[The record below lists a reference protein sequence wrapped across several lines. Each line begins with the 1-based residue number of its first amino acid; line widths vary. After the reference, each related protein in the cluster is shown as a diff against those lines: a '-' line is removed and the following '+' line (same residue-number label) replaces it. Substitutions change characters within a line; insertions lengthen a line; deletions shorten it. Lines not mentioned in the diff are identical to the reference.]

1 MVRNV
6 FHQYAAQRAA
16 AGLALFAILLILV
29 APLISVSLQQ
39 DPMSAMPGM
48 HHEMGMPMH
57 AQHDAASQ
65 PNEMGMPMHA
75 HHDAASPS
83 NEMSMPMRAHHDVAS
98 PQNEMSMPMHAQHDA
113 ASPPNEMNMPMRVH
127 HDVASPSMSRHQPSP
142 QSMPLDHAEA
152 CGYCVLLAHVPGLL
166 FLVILLLLGRVLR
179 ICLVVARQP
188 VQHWHFFPWL
198 CPDTRAPPRVC
209 FS

>member
-48 HHEMGMPMH
+48 HHKMSMPIHAHHDDTSQPTEMSMLMH
-57 AQHDAASQ
+57 AHHHDTSS
-65 PNEMGMPMHA
+65 PTEMSMPMHA
-75 HHDAASPS
+75 HHDDTSPPTK
-83 NEMSMPMRAHHDVAS
+83 MSMPLHAHHDVAT
-98 PQNEMSMPMHAQHDA
+98 Q
-113 ASPPNEMNMPMRVH
+113 
-127 HDVASPSMSRHQPSP
+127 SMSHP

-152 CGYCVLLAHVPGLL
+152 CGYCVLLAHVPGLI

-179 ICLVVARQP
+179 IRLAAARQP

>member
-39 DPMSAMPGM
+39 DAMSAMPGM

-57 AQHDAASQ
+57 AHHDVASQ
-65 PNEMGMPMHA
+65 PNEMSMPMHSHHDVASPPNEMSMPIHAHHDGTSPPNEMSMPMHA
-75 HHDAASPS
+75 HLDAASPS
-83 NEMSMPMRAHHDVAS
+83 NEMS
-98 PQNEMSMPMHAQHDA
+98 
-113 ASPPNEMNMPMRVH
+113 MPMRVH